1 MAKLY
6 LGDNQFFGINH
17 MSEDKALAQAMKFKD
32 TASIIRVL
40 DDAIDEGIDTLMC
53 TTHERIAEVTQHF
66 RDNPQRYSDFKFI
79 PCMPYAH
86 KYANVVTEHGMLG
99 ALKQYMPQGGL
110 LDAALQ
116 GGKALANKDIEG
128 VVKILIDTEMRAFK
142 GVQTPIVMLQNVV
155 VDLLLGMGFDD
166 AFRIF
171 DDHVRQTYDAEPGY
185 ITMNLPMLL
194 ERLDSLGIRNPIV
207 CANFN
212 KAEFRVS
219 GGVQAY
225 REALE
230 RYPCRLIAMSVF
242 ASGAIEP
249 REALQWV
256 HDEAAVEAIVFG
268 ASGRGN
274 IHSTVN
280 LVSDIW
286 EPDASG

>member
-53 TTHERIAEVTQHF
+53 TTHERIAGVTQHF
-66 RDNPQRYSDFKFI
+66 RDNPERYSDFKFI

-86 KYANVVTEHGMLG
+86 KYANAVTEHGMLG
-99 ALKQYMPQGGL
+99 ALKQYMPQSGL

-128 VVKILIDTEMRAFK
+128 VVKILIDTEMRAFN

-166 AFRIF
+166 AFKIF

-194 ERLDSLGIRNPIV
+194 KRLDSLGIRNPIL

-212 KAEFRVS
+212 KAGFRVS

-230 RYPCRLIAMSVF
+230 QYPCRLIAMSVF

-256 HDEAAVEAIVFG
+256 HDETAVEAIVFG
-268 ASGRGN
+268 ASSRSN

-280 LVSDIW
+280 LVGDIW
-286 EPDASG
+286 EAVASG